1 MKKII
6 LISILMVSVLF
17 AGHAF
22 ATPMSYWSVV
32 SDDAEFTLLSPD
44 SNLEFGLFT
53 VEDFN
58 NADSNTVELT
68 SIFGAVTPAFASAQ
82 IFATDWNVFGFY
94 VKNVANSR
102 IWLSDADLVNASSGD
117 LVGLSVRNDT
127 DRLQISPLYNLAGDL
142 IENAWDISFTRT
154 DGETVRLLSRVDDV
168 APVPEPA
175 TLLLLGSGLVGL
187 AFMKRRKK

>member
-1 MKKII
+1 M
-6 LISILMVSVLF
+6 
-17 AGHAF
+17 
-22 ATPMSYWSVV
+22 
-32 SDDAEFTLLSPD
+32 
-44 SNLEFGLFT
+44 
-53 VEDFN
+53 
-58 NADSNTVELT
+58 
-68 SIFGAVTPAFASAQ
+68 
-82 IFATDWNVFGFY
+82 
-94 VKNVANSR
+94 KNVANSR